1 MDRFT
6 KYLIPIAII
15 SLPVM
20 THAQPQIQWSTLDG
34 GGGAS
39 TAGGIALRG
48 TVGQPDAAA
57 TMTGGSITLR
67 GGFWA
72 PYPRSACPADFNR
85 DQVVDFF
92 DYLDFVAALDAED
105 ISADF
110 NGDQVVD
117 FFDYLDFAA
126 AFDAGCE

>member
-15 SLPVM
+15 SLPAM
-20 THAQPQIQWSTLDG
+20 THAQPQIQWSTIDA
-34 GGGAS
+34 GGGALDRRRHRS
-39 TAGGIALRG
+39 TRN
-48 TVGQPDAAA
+48 
-57 TMTGGSITLR
+57 R
-67 GGFWA
+67 
-72 PYPRSACPADFNR
+72 RSARRRSDDDRRLDHPAWGFLGSLSPLGLPR
-85 DQVVDFF
+85 RLQPRPGRRSSTTSTSSP
-92 DYLDFVAALDAED
+92 LDAED